1 MAKTSPPKQ
10 QVAVSFASKVEKL
23 VQRWEPIRKEYQKL
37 AERHL
42 QFAVMIKDLWLEAKD
57 LDKGTGE
64 RKHADF
70 MREKLRVLIDTDDES
85 ILTRWRTIGKF
96 SDQLLPHAS
105 HLPSDR
111 DHLYELALAVKQDK
125 PLAEWVKSKE
135 VHPAVQVRYI
145 RVVPATSTMRMYVSP
160 GAVRPY
166 PTSGLGRLFLS
177 KMPDEKIVEIVHVY
191 NKHQAKEGRQLNP
204 ETIRR
209 EILSIRKEG
218 VSVSM
223 DQVSPGEGVVAIHL
237 PSQVQKF
244 PLAIGI
250 GGSSQLIREKQ
261 NYFKELLQD
270 AVKIFCPASAS
281 L

>member
-23 VQRWEPIRKEYQKL
+23 VRRWEPIRKEYQKL

-57 LDKGTGE
+57 LDKGSGE

-96 SDQLLPHAS
+96 SDQLLPLAS

-111 DHLYELALAVKQDK
+111 DHLYELALAVKQEK

-145 RVVPATSTMRMYVSP
+145 RDLKRGTERKKSKAADTRRNVV
-160 GAVRPY
+160 
-166 PTSGLGRLFLS
+166 
-177 KMPDEKIVEIVHVY
+177 KIRFVEGTT
-191 NKHQAKEGRQLNP
+191 AKEVALLL
-204 ETIRR
+204 E
-209 EILSIRKEG
+209 SVM
-218 VSVSM
+218 VSVKVEQLLSAT
-223 DQVSPGEGVVAIHL
+223 PGFQASAKANLREKFQTIAH
-237 PSQVQKF
+237 KF
-244 PLAIGI
+244 PQSAKAM
-250 GGSSQLIREKQ
+250 SKS
-261 NYFKELLQD
+261 NS
-270 AVKIFCPASAS
+270 VKK
-281 L
+281 

>member
-1 MAKTSPPKQ
+1 MVKTSPPKQ
-10 QVAVSFASKVEKL
+10 QVAVSFANKVEKL
-23 VQRWEPIRKEYQKL
+23 VLRWEPIRKEYQKL

-57 LDKGTGE
+57 LDKGSGD

-145 RVVPATSTMRMYVSP
+145 RDLKRGSEKKKSKAADTRRNVVQIR
-160 GAVRPY
+160 
-166 PTSGLGRLFLS
+166 F
-177 KMPDEKIVEIVHVY
+177 VEGTT
-191 NKHQAKEGRQLNP
+191 AKEVALLLESVIVSNMVEQ
-204 ETIRR
+204 IRSATPA
-209 EILSIRKEG
+209 LQASAKANLKEKF
-218 VSVSM
+218 
-223 DQVSPGEGVVAIHL
+223 QAIAH
-237 PSQVQKF
+237 KF
-244 PLAIGI
+244 PQSGRTL
-250 GGSSQLIREKQ
+250 
-261 NYFKELLQD
+261 
-270 AVKIFCPASAS
+270 VKSNGVKK
-281 L
+281 

>member
-10 QVAVSFASKVEKL
+10 QVAVSFVSKVEKL
-23 VQRWEPIRKEYQKL
+23 VKRWEPIRADYQKL
-37 AERHL
+37 AERHI

-70 MREKLRVLIDTDDES
+70 MREKLRVLIETDDES

-125 PLAEWVKSKE
+125 PLADWVKSKE

-145 RVVPATSTMRMYVSP
+145 RDLKRGTERKKSKATDTRRNLVQIRFIE
-160 GAVRPY
+160 GV
-166 PTSGLGRLFLS
+166 T
-177 KMPDEKIVEIVHVY
+177 
-191 NKHQAKEGRQLNP
+191 AKEVASLLEHLMVSEKVEQ
-204 ETIRR
+204 IRSATPGLQASAKANLR
-209 EILSIRKEG
+209 EKF
-218 VSVSM
+218 
-223 DQVSPGEGVVAIHL
+223 QAIAH
-237 PSQVQKF
+237 KF
-244 PLAIGI
+244 PQSGRTLVK
-250 GGSSQLIREKQ
+250 SSS
-261 NYFKELLQD
+261 
-270 AVKIFCPASAS
+270 VKK
-281 L
+281 

>member
-1 MAKTSPPKQ
+1 MVKTSPPKQ
-10 QVAVSFASKVEKL
+10 QVAVSFANKVEKL
-23 VQRWEPIRKEYQKL
+23 VLRWEPIRKEYQKL

-57 LDKGTGE
+57 LDKGSGE

-145 RVVPATSTMRMYVSP
+145 RDLKRGTERKKSKASDTRRNVVQIRFIEGTT
-160 GAVRPY
+160 
-166 PTSGLGRLFLS
+166 
-177 KMPDEKIVEIVHVY
+177 
-191 NKHQAKEGRQLNP
+191 AKEVALLL
-204 ETIRR
+204 E
-209 EILSIRKEG
+209 SVM
-218 VSVSM
+218 VSVKVEQLRSAT
-223 DQVSPGEGVVAIHL
+223 PGFQASAKANLREKFQAIAH
-237 PSQVQKF
+237 KF
-244 PLAIGI
+244 PQSAKALKK
-250 GGSSQLIREKQ
+250 SSS
-261 NYFKELLQD
+261 
-270 AVKIFCPASAS
+270 VKK
-281 L
+281 